1 MATTKIWDVRAHVSK
16 LLAYVAN
23 KNKTTMEFENK
34 NFDESEKLAAE
45 ILGLPYDHFATEEK
59 KFVSGINCTPENAK
73 EIMLSLLEDTDSS
86 DIQAYHGYQSFKP
99 NEVTPDVA
107 HTIGV
112 QLANELWGEDFP
124 VIVATHIDKGHVHNH
139 FCLSATGFSGKRYH
153 DCKASYKLM
162 RDTSDR
168 LCREYGLSVIEK
180 PKKENRKH
188 IAEVRA
194 KQQGIPTIR
203 DQIRA
208 DIDSVVKYEVTL
220 KSFYKRMQLL
230 GYKFEYRGQYL
241 RIKPYGYNKF
251 FRMDKLGKD
260 YTEPELQARMAYN
273 WRNGLLRALPI
284 YKPTL
289 QEKPKGLYALY
300 LHYCYLLGTVQ
311 KTVPQDPE
319 VYAVI
324 REDVR
329 RARMYNEHAKFLGKY
344 NLNTTDDLQQH
355 EQMVNAQISALCKER
370 QALRNKLRW
379 MKDSEKMQPIREEIY
394 AISAKI
400 KPLRKEQKMCKD
412 IYERST
418 AVARTVEQIE
428 FPKPPEKAK
437 QQTRNHGWGSR

>member
-1 MATTKIWDVRAHVSK
+1 LATTKIWDVRAHVSK

-23 KNKTTMEFENK
+23 KNKTTKEFENK
-34 NFDESEKLAAE
+34 NFDKSERLAAE

-59 KFVSGINCTPENAK
+59 KFVSGINCTPDNAK
-73 EIMLSLLEDTDSS
+73 EIMLSLLEDTDTS

-107 HTIGV
+107 HAIGV

-153 DCKASYKLM
+153 DCKATYELM
-162 RDTSDR
+162 RETSDR

-188 IAEVRA
+188 IAEVHA

-208 DIDSVVKYEVTL
+208 DIDNACQGVTEFDL
-220 KSFYKRMQLL
+220 FVERLERRGYTLERRGSF
-230 GYKFEYRGQYL
+230 L
-241 RIKPYGYNKF
+241 RVRPDGYNKF
-251 FRMDKLGKD
+251 FRLDKLGYGYSESDIHYKLD
-260 YTEPELQARMAYN
+260 VNYYD
-273 WRNGLLRALPI
+273 RNSHLPMPYRPILR
-284 YKPTL
+284 
-289 QEKPKGLYALY
+289 EKPKGLYALY
-300 LHYCYLLGTVQ
+300 LHYCYLLG
-311 KTVPQDPE
+311 
-319 VYAVI
+319 VI
-324 REDVR
+324 PKSIPVNREAYVALKEDVR

-344 NLNTTDDLQQH
+344 CLNTTDDLLRH
-355 EQMVNAQISALCKER
+355 EQTVEAQIAALCKER
-370 QALRNKLRW
+370 QTLRNKLRW

-412 IYERST
+412 IYDRST

-428 FPKPPEKAK
+428 FPKPPEKTK
-437 QQTRNHGWGSR
+437 QQTRNRGWGSR

>member
-23 KNKTTMEFENK
+23 KNKTTMELENK
-34 NFDESEKLAAE
+34 KIDKSEKLAAE

-59 KFVSGINCTPENAK
+59 KFVSGINCTPDNAK

-99 NEVTPDVA
+99 NEVTPDIA
-107 HTIGV
+107 HAIGV

-153 DCKASYKLM
+153 DCKATYKLM

-180 PKKENRKH
+180 PKQQGAKH
-188 IAEVRA
+188 IAEVHA

-230 GYKFEYRGQYL
+230 GYKFEYRGNYL

-251 FRMDKLGKD
+251 FRMDKLGAE
-260 YTEPELQARMAYN
+260 YTEEGLQARMAYN

-300 LHYCYLLGTVQ
+300 LHYCYLLGAVQ

-319 VYAVI
+319 VYAAI

-344 NLNTTDDLQQH
+344 NLNTTDDLQRH
-355 EQMVNAQISALCKER
+355 EQMVDEQISALCKER

-379 MKDSEKMQPIREEIY
+379 MKDAENMQPIREEIY

>member
-23 KNKTTMEFENK
+23 KNKTTMELENK

-59 KFVSGINCTPENAK
+59 KFVSGINCTPDNAK

-107 HTIGV
+107 HAIGV

-153 DCKASYKLM
+153 DCKATYKLM

-188 IAEVRA
+188 IAEVHA

-230 GYKFEYRGQYL
+230 GYRFEYRGNNL

-251 FRMDKLGKD
+251 FRMDKLGAE
-260 YTEPELQARMAYN
+260 YTEEGLQARMAYN

-300 LHYCYLLGTVQ
+300 LHYCYLLGAVQ

-319 VYAVI
+319 VYAAI

-344 NLNTTDDLQQH
+344 NLNTGEDLQRHKQTV
-355 EQMVNAQISALCKER
+355 EAQIAALCKER

-379 MKDSEKMQPIREEIY
+379 MKDAEKMQPIREEIY

-418 AVARTVEQIE
+418 AVAITVEQIE

>member
-34 NFDESEKLAAE
+34 SFDESEKLAAE

-59 KFVSGINCTPENAK
+59 KFVSGINCTLDNAK

-86 DIQAYHGYQSFKP
+86 DIQAYHGYQSFMP

-107 HTIGV
+107 HAIGV

-153 DCKASYKLM
+153 DCKATYKLM
-162 RDTSDR
+162 RETSDR
-168 LCREYGLSVIEK
+168 LCSEYGLSVIEK
-180 PKKENRKH
+180 PKQQGANH
-188 IAEVRA
+188 IAEVHA
-194 KQQGIPTIR
+194 EKKGIPTIR

-208 DIDSVVKYEVTL
+208 DIDSVVRYEVTL

-251 FRMDKLGKD
+251 FRMDKLGKN

-273 WRNGLLRALPI
+273 WRNDLLRALPI

-300 LHYCYLLGTVQ
+300 LHYCYLLGAVQ

-344 NLNTTDDLQQH
+344 NLNTGEDLQRH
-355 EQMVNAQISALCKER
+355 EQMVEEQISTLCKER

>member
-34 NFDESEKLAAE
+34 SFDESEKLAAE

-59 KFVSGINCTPENAK
+59 KFVSGINCTPDNAK

-99 NEVTPDVA
+99 GEVTPDVA
-107 HTIGV
+107 HAIGV

-153 DCKASYKLM
+153 DCKATYKLM

-180 PKKENRKH
+180 PKQQGAKH
-188 IAEVRA
+188 IAEVHA

-300 LHYCYLLGTVQ
+300 LHYCYLLGAVQ

-319 VYAVI
+319 VYAAI

-344 NLNTTDDLQQH
+344 NLNTTDDLLRH
-355 EQMVNAQISALCKER
+355 EQMVESQIAALCKER
-370 QALRNKLRW
+370 QVLRNKLRW
-379 MKDSEKMQPIREEIY
+379 MKDTEKMQPIREEIY